1 MMREVIQKL
10 VVLWSDFVR
19 TFRSSR
25 GLRGIF
31 IFSSSRSDVANVTK
45 VTECRRKSQKVAE
58 SRTKSHEF
66 APIRNC
72 HRMSCEFVRIRAKSQ
87 KVASNV
93 VKNRKCGMRDV
104 TFGDT
109 CAKRFFRAY
118 PRRRGIG

>member
-45 VTECRRKSQKVAE
+45 VTECRRKSQKVARN
-58 SRTKSHEF
+58 RTNSHQF
-66 APIRNC
+66 AIVTECLAN
-72 HRMSCEFVRIRAKSQ
+72 SYEFVQSRKKSQ
-87 KVASNV
+87 AMS
-93 VKNRKCGMRDV
+93 
-104 TFGDT
+104 
-109 CAKRFFRAY
+109 
-118 PRRRGIG
+118 